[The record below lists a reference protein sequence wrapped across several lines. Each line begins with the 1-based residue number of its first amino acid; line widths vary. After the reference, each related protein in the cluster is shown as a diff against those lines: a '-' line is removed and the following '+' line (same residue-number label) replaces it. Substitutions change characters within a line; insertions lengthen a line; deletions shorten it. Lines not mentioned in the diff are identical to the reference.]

1 MKAKGAPQLDVGE
14 AVNELKHRRK
24 ILEDAV
30 QALLPKTKAGEL
42 EAKFDRFK
50 MEELL
55 KRRFF
60 YVQSF
65 SIYGGNLWIR
75 IINTKIPLNHLF
87 LDSAPNPGPLISL
100 WEINKFQNC

>member
-1 MKAKGAPQLDVGE
+1 M
-14 AVNELKHRRK
+14 NELKHRRK
-24 ILEDAV
+24 TLEEAV
-30 QALLPKTKAGEL
+30 LALLPKSAAGGQ

-65 SIYGGNLWIR
+65 SIYGGR
-75 IINTKIPLNHLF
+75 
-87 LDSAPNPGPLISL
+87 
-100 WEINKFQNC
+100 